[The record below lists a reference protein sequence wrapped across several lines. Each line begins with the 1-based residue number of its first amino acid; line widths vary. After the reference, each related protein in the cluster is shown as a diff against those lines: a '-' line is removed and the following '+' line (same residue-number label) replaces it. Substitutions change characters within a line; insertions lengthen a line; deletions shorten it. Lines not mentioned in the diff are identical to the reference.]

1 MLLLTGL
8 GALFLAVVAVVVA
21 LTAGRPERAVARTLK
36 AADSGYRL
44 ATPAAAAGPRRTGS
58 IPRPAL
64 AVGQALTPPAMS
76 DSIRR
81 RLDQAG
87 NPTWLSAESVVA
99 WKGLG
104 LFFGAIAGLLLGFLL
119 AGPLT
124 WIVWIAAG
132 AALGFFAPDLL
143 VMHLAQER
151 QEEIRRNLPD
161 VMDTLVVSVEAG
173 LGFEAAV
180 AQVVRNG
187 RGPMIGEFARV
198 LHEMQIGRPRVEAV
212 RDLAARTNVA
222 ELRAFASAIVQA
234 TTLGVPLGKVL
245 RQQSGE
251 LRLRRRQRAEEL
263 AQRVPVKILFPMVLC
278 IFPAI
283 FIIVLGPGVIRILEG
298 LGG

>member
-8 GALFLAVVAVVVA
+8 GALAIAVIAVVVA
-21 LTAGRPERAVARTLK
+21 LTVGRPERAVARTLK
-36 AADSGYRL
+36 TADAGYRL
-44 ATPAAAAGPRRTGS
+44 PTPAAAAPTRTGS
-58 IPRPAL
+58 IPRPAQV
-64 AVGQALTPPAMS
+64 VGQALTPPAMAQGL
-76 DSIRR
+76 RR

-87 NPTWLSAESVVA
+87 NPTWLGADSVIA

-104 LFFGAIAGLLLGFLL
+104 LFCGAMAGLLLGVLL
-119 AGPLT
+119 SGPLT

-198 LHEMQIGRPRVEAV
+198 LHEMQIGRPRVDAV
-212 RDLAARTNVA
+212 RDLAARTNVP

-245 RQQSGE
+245 RQQSAE

-263 AQRVPVKILFPMVLC
+263 AQRVPVKILFPMVFC
-278 IFPAI
+278 IFPALFVVVI
-283 FIIVLGPGVIRILEG
+283 GPGVIRILEG
-298 LGG
+298 FGG

>member
-8 GALFLAVVAVVVA
+8 GALALAVIAVVFA
-21 LTAGRPERAVARTLK
+21 LTVGRPERAVARTLK
-36 AADSGYRL
+36 TADAGYRL
-44 ATPAAAAGPRRTGS
+44 ATPTTAARPARTGS
-58 IPRPAL
+58 IPRPAHV
-64 AVGQALTPPAMS
+64 VGQALTPPAMS
-76 DSIRR
+76 ESIRR

-87 NPTWLSAESVVA
+87 NPTWLSADSVVA
-99 WKGLG
+99 WKGVG
-104 LFFGAIAGLLLGFLL
+104 LFAGGIAGLLLGVLL
-119 AGPLT
+119 ANPLT
-124 WIVWIAAG
+124 WVVWIAVG
-132 AALGFFAPDLL
+132 GALGFFAPDLL

-198 LHEMQIGRPRVEAV
+198 LHEMQIGRPRVDAV

-222 ELRAFASAIVQA
+222 ELRAFAAAIVQA

-245 RQQSGE
+245 RQQSSE

-263 AQRVPVKILFPMVLC
+263 AQRVPVKILFPMVFC
-278 IFPAI
+278 IFPAL
-283 FIIVLGPGVIRILEG
+283 FVVVLGPGVIRILESF
-298 LGG
+298 GG